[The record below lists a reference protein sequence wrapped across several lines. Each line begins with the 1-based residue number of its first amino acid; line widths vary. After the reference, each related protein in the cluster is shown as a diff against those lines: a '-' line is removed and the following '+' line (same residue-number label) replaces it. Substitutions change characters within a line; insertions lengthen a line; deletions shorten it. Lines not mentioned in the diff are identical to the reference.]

1 MIIRGDEM
9 FNLFKRKAQKDLY
22 PESAKYK
29 KRDFVRFRHRGEIHC
44 GFIFDASLDESGNV
58 IYTIQMG
65 GECPT
70 FVYDY
75 KEESIV
81 EVITHAR

>member
-1 MIIRGDEM
+1 M
-9 FNLFKRKAQKDLY
+9 FFDIFKKKPSKSSW
-22 PESAKYK
+22 PEEAKYK
-29 KRDFVRFRHRGEIHC
+29 PRDFVRFRHRAELHF
-44 GFIFDASLDESGNV
+44 GFVHEARVEDGKV

-75 KEESIV
+75 KEEQIV
-81 EVITHAR
+81 GKVN

>member
-1 MIIRGDEM
+1 MI
-9 FNLFKRKAQKDLY
+9 FNIFKSKPRKPSW
-22 PESAKYK
+22 PEGAKYK
-29 KRDFVRFRHRGEIHC
+29 FRDFVRFRHRGELHF
-44 GFIFDASLDESGNV
+44 GFVHEARLDEEGNV

-70 FVYDY
+70 FVYNY

-81 EVITHAR
+81 GKVN